1 MELHKC
7 KVSKHET
14 TQHTFTSVYYST
26 VYTCTWLLSV
36 QEVVKLMSSTAHTQ
50 RRLEPEKIM
59 SRDSSGALIAFGM
72 RGMLLSVASMLLRQI
87 HRDCCSY

>member
-36 QEVVKLMSSTAHTQ
+36 QEVVKLIDEQ
-50 RRLEPEKIM
+50 YCPYPEEVGTGKNN
-59 SRDSSGALIAFGM
+59 
-72 RGMLLSVASMLLRQI
+72 VT
-87 HRDCCSY
+87 